1 MVIFPVL
8 LSWNYQQ
15 MYKFGRIQASNTWG
29 QQYSDVSPYKV
40 SEYSLSAT

>member
-15 MYKFGRIQASNTWG
+15 MYKFGRIQTSETWG
-29 QQYSDVSPYKV
+29 QLYCDVSPYKV
-40 SEYSLSAT
+40 SEYCLSGT